1 MNSVHGPTPTCG
13 EEQDPSHSKICR
25 TRMGMKGVYSYIIYI
40 TLKILKMNVAV
51 SMLLT
56 TKVFI

>member
-1 MNSVHGPTPTCG
+1 MNSVHGPTLTCG

-25 TRMGMKGVYSYIIYI
+25 TRTGMKGVYSYIIYS
-40 TLKILKMNVAV
+40 TLKMNLAL